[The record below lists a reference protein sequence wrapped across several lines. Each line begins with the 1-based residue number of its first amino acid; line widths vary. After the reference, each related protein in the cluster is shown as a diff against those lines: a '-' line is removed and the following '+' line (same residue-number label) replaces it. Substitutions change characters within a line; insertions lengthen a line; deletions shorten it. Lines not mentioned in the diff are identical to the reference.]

1 METGTVWRWKPRNGT
16 GVIELDDADS
26 TLVWFHLSDARGDL
40 DIATIAEG
48 LSVDVDVEPIPQG
61 ECTCRAKSVHRR
73 E

>member
-16 GVIELDDADS
+16 GVIKLDDVDS

-48 LSVDVDVEPIPQG
+48 LPVDVEVEPIPQG
-61 ECTCRAKSVHRR
+61 EFKCRAKSVHRR
-73 E
+73 N